1 MHTCLTTPKR
11 LATVS
16 CMPMTLPTGPI
27 AALDITIPYTSTVTT
42 PHSNNTAT
50 STSREG
56 VAAMLDLHPLRPRPH
71 LRQDPLSQR
80 QRQRRYQRDP
90 SPNPLPAV
98 PLLLLDGRGVVDL
111 RGLRAS
117 HALEPQDELQLQ
129 HQDVRRGDEAHE
141 ILERAQEPHG
151 PGVRLDRLAGHLDV
165 QVQAVDGQRERQ
177 PHDGQDDPAR
187 LEPAGGR
194 ADGVVGRFDAP
205 EDEGGRGNR
214 AQEGRDDEYDRDGPY
229 HHRHCER
236 VRVGERSCST
246 ASAQHPADFRCN

>member
-27 AALDITIPYTSTVTT
+27 AALDTTIPYTSTVTT

-50 STSREG
+50 SASREG

-71 LRQDPLSQR
+71 LCQDPLGQR
-80 QRQRRYQRDP
+80 QRQRHYQRNP

-98 PLLLLDGRGVVDL
+98 SLLLFGGRGVVHL
-111 RGLRAS
+111 RRLRAS

-129 HQDVRRGDEAHE
+129 HEDVRRRYEADEV
-141 ILERAQEPHG
+141 LERAQEPHG
-151 PGVRLDRLAGHLDV
+151 PGVRVGGLARHLNV

-205 EDEGGRGNR
+205 EDEGG
-214 AQEGRDDEYDRDGPY
+214 
-229 HHRHCER
+229 
-236 VRVGERSCST
+236 
-246 ASAQHPADFRCN
+246 